1 METVQAGVLQ
11 EGQDPQDH
19 GLQQE
24 DVLQVLGGQ
33 DQEDLFNQVVS
44 FLNICILFASSLW
57 SLNVSFWITIWIMVR
72 TDVIRPAV
80 CVCSDPTAGK
90 VKKKLVF

>member
-24 DVLQVLGGQ
+24 DVLRVLGGQ

-44 FLNICILFASSLW
+44 FLNICILIASSLW

-72 TDVIRPAV
+72 SGVIRPAV
-80 CVCSDPTAGK
+80 CLCSDPTAGK